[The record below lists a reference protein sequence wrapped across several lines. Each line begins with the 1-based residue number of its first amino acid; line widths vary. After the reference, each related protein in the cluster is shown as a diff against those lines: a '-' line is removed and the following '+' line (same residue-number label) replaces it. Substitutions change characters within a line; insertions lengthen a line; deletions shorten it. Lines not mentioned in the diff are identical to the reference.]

1 LIIAVIFN
9 RINYFG
15 LKRRITF
22 FFLVTLSTFAYSQKN
37 IRSIKFNPV
46 CNSAPVE
53 LGKKYAYK
61 TDSIEISAL
70 KFYISNIRFYQ
81 HTELVDEVIKKYHLV
96 DIENAQSLTVNH
108 SNKKNKKFNR
118 LVFCIGVDSIT
129 NVSGALGGDLDPTN
143 GMYWT
148 WQSGYINFKLEGISK
163 ICPSR
168 KNQFIFHIGG
178 YQYPYTTIQQIDLPI
193 SNPQKI
199 IVEINIL
206 QLLNQW
212 KLDESYE
219 VMSPN
224 AKAVEMAKKIKKI
237 FSTGK

>member
-1 LIIAVIFN
+1 MIIGVTFN

-15 LKRRITF
+15 LKSQITF
-22 FFLVTLSTFAYSQKN
+22 FFLVTVSTFAYSQKN

-53 LGKKYAYK
+53 LDKKYAYK

-81 HTELVDEVIKKYHLV
+81 HTKLVDEVIKKHHLV
-96 DIENAQSLTVNH
+96 NIENAQSLIVNH

-118 LVFCIGVDSIT
+118 LVFCIGVDSTT

-143 GMYWT
+143 SMYWT
-148 WQSGYINFKLEGISK
+148 WQSGYINFKLEGVSK
-163 ICPSR
+163 VCPSG
-168 KNQFIFHIGG
+168 KNQFTFHIGG
-178 YQYPYTTIQQIDLPI
+178 YQYPHNTLQQIDLQI
-193 SNPQKI
+193 NNPQKI
-199 IVEINIL
+199 IIEINIL
-206 QLLNQW
+206 QLLNQL

-219 VMSPN
+219 IMSPN
-224 AKAVEMAKKIKKI
+224 AKAVEMAKKIKAI
-237 FSTGK
+237 FSAAK